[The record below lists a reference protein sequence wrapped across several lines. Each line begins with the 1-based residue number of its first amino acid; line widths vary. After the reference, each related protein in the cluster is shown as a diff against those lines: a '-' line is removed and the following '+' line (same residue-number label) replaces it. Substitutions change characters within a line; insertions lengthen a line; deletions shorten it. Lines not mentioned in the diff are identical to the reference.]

1 MPRLAKG
8 ELAPGIRLR
17 SEASASSAEA
27 RFALMLALRERG
39 NVSESEAAPFRTF
52 EALCKHEDESK
63 GIFPISPK
71 TLRKHVA
78 SGFVGGAE
86 AFHGVMKWIG
96 SPTRQSAADAPTTE
110 TATALRTSAQ
120 TDAVLEMSARY
131 ADLIERVAKL
141 AVESA
146 RARIEFQAHL
156 KIFPESA
163 GHLKLIK

>member
-8 ELAPGIRLR
+8 ELAAGIRLR

-27 RFALMLALRERG
+27 RFSLMRALWERG
-39 NVSESEAAPFRTF
+39 TVSESEAAPFRTF

-86 AFHGVMKWIG
+86 AFYGLMKWIG
-96 SPTRQSAADAPTTE
+96 SPTRQSSTDGPTMETRAAPRA
-110 TATALRTSAQ
+110 SAQ

-131 ADLIERVAKL
+131 ADLIERVARL
-141 AVESA
+141 AVDSA
-146 RARIEFQAHL
+146 RARIQFQAHL

-163 GHLKLIK
+163 GHLKRIK